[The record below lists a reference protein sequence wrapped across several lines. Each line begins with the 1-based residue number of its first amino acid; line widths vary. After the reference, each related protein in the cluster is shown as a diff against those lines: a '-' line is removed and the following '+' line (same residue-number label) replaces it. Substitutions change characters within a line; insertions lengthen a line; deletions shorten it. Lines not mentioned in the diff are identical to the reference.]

1 MEEAGL
7 MGFSGGFKQG
17 KLLSALLEL
26 KAFIAIIKLQVKQ
39 NRKQAANAC
48 FRRKHHVEK

>member
-17 KLLSALLEL
+17 KLVSALLEL
-26 KAFIAIIKLQVKQ
+26 KRLIPTIKLQVKQ
-39 NRKQAANAC
+39 NRKQRIARL
-48 FRRKHHVEK
+48 F